1 MFAST
6 SRAKLSLIVGRN
18 ASRIQ
23 KFSVRI
29 PTKIQ
34 TLKSKV
40 AEASFKSIL
49 SSWWIVRWEASKV
62 GWRKMKKSAPKKPP
76 KNGKKSPKMLPKML
90 FFLRNIFLRKI
101 FRFFAIGVSARF
113 RFWNESK
120 KSIFISFFCDLSSSS
135 SLFGPELMIRYN
147 LEFWKY
153 QGASR
158 YQELDLPPIR

>member
-62 GWRKMKKSAPKKPP
+62 GWRKMKKSAPKKTAQKWQKIAQNVA
-76 KNGKKSPKMLPKML
+76 KNA

-153 QGASR
+153 QVASR
-158 YQELDLPPIR
+158 YQELDLPPLR